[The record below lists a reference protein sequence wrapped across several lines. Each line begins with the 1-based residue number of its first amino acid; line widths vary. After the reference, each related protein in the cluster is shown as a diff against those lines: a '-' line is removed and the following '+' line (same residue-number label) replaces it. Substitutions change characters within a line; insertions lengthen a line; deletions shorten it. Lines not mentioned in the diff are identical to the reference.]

1 MNAVFYRTA
10 LPPVARYY
18 LAAVAV
24 LFLLAMSAHISLQ
37 RQSAEEAS
45 QLVHQLARHH
55 HWTLKDVRLHML
67 RGILTVYGL
76 HIQAENWTLDAPYV
90 LLRGHFSS
98 DPEAVRLREWHMQ
111 RGQLQL
117 PLRSLPD
124 NDFGLLSQLP
134 PYLQSMMRDIR
145 LIDMDEVDIQL
156 MPDMLT
162 DQPLLFQ
169 RTHLQWQYDA
179 SGGHA
184 FATSQ
189 GRLGFWQWRK
199 NAEQSSLNWQNVR
212 ASKIFPVNRHAT
224 GTLKGHM
231 RWQGETLQG
240 DALWQS
246 GDGSNRRLAW
256 EGTGALWKTADL
268 HVHAVNWPVIAVPA
282 LSAVDGCQWQQ
293 GGINGTASIQLQED
307 GWSWRSR
314 ELTLR
319 HIQTATANGSCLQ
332 AEELVL
338 HGLAAK
344 PEQSQLTIK
353 HFEAT
358 HGTVDLRHILTASPP
373 PQQHITAQG
382 TFQDWQLRIDDD
394 TRIGDLYGTVSSQPS
409 QWQLALYNRTDA
421 ANAERA
427 GQWQINASGQWQDR
441 PGEVNFSL
449 QTTAVPVD
457 EFRRFFPQRMV
468 RDALLSGNI
477 NLQWQGAIRRDDH
490 GQLHWSGD
498 GDAAIDHLQW
508 QRAGWQAG
516 SYMVNLDHI
525 QLDES
530 GMHVQRL
537 ALAPWQL
544 LAPLVPLTQS
554 QPAPVSHQLF
564 WLEGWQIDELQLAAG
579 SFAIGWPEPVWARIQ
594 ASSIHGIHPGKAL
607 HIELAGTVMDGAA
620 SASIR
625 WFPWH
630 APQRM
635 DVRFTLHDALPFVA
649 NNWLLQSDIP
659 DFIQGR
665 IDTTLEVDSDSE
677 DAYAYQGI
685 WHIGLRHGELA
696 QGLQQS
702 EQFQQLVGAMPRE
715 ALAALRYQ
723 DMTRL
728 DIPLRGNWQTSPL
741 SWSLLGKA
749 LIQQLHHKVAASAG
763 GNSTEH
769 YKRHTLG
776 YVRLH
781 HDDQLWPNERARVR
795 TVIKGLHKTHA
806 VVELVPQL
814 GRRPLNADTIADIR
828 YTQQLLEDY
837 MVTQHI
843 KRQRIFPL
851 WPQTSHQAGGE
862 AGIRMQV
869 VDRTGQ

>member
-1 MNAVFYRTA
+1 M
-10 LPPVARYY
+10 PPVARYY
-18 LAAVAV
+18 LATVAA
-24 LFLLAMSAHISLQ
+24 LFLLAMSAHVSLQ

-55 HWTLKDVRLHML
+55 HWTLNDVRLHML

-76 HIQAENWTLDAPYV
+76 HIQENKWTLDAPYV

-111 RGQLQL
+111 RGRLQL

-124 NDFGLLSQLP
+124 HDASLLSQLP
-134 PYLQSMMRDIR
+134 PYLQTMMRDIR

-169 RTHLQWQYDA
+169 RTHLQWQYDT

-199 NAEQSSLNWQNVR
+199 NADQSSLNWQNVR
-212 ASKIFPVNRHAT
+212 ASAIFPASPHIT

-231 RWQGETLQG
+231 RWQGKILQG

-246 GDGSNRRLAW
+246 EEGSNRRLAW
-256 EGTGALWKTADL
+256 EGTGTLWKAADL
-268 HVHAVNWPVIAVPA
+268 RVHALNWPVIAIPA
-282 LSAVDGCQWQQ
+282 LPAVGGCQWQQ
-293 GGINGTASIQLQED
+293 GGVNGTASVHLQD
-307 GWSWRSR
+307 HKWSWHSK
-314 ELTLR
+314 ELILR
-319 HIQTATANGSCLQ
+319 HVQTATRDGNCLQ
-332 AEELVL
+332 AEELVCHEL
-338 HGLAAK
+338 EAR

-353 HFEAT
+353 RFEAS
-358 HGTVDLRHILTASPP
+358 HGIIDLRHALTTPA
-373 PQQHITAQG
+373 QQYITAQG
-382 TFQDWQLRIDDD
+382 SIQDWQLRIDDN
-394 TRIGDLYGTVSSQPS
+394 TRISDLYGTVLSQSS
-409 QWQLALYNRTDA
+409 QWQLTLDNRTDA
-421 ANAERA
+421 ANAERI
-427 GQWQINASGQWQDR
+427 GQWHIKAFAQQQDH
-441 PGEVNFSL
+441 PGVVNVSL
-449 QTTAVPVD
+449 QTSAVPID
-457 EFRRFFPQRMV
+457 EFRRFFPQRLV
-468 RDALLSGNI
+468 RDARLSGNI
-477 NLQWQGAIRRDDH
+477 NLQWQGTVRRDDH
-490 GQLHWSGD
+490 GQLHWSGG
-498 GDAAIDHLQW
+498 GDAVIDHLQW

-516 SYMVNLDHI
+516 SYMVNLDHL
-525 QLDES
+525 QLDEN

-554 QPAPVSHQLF
+554 QPAPSSHQPF
-564 WLEGWQIDELQLAAG
+564 WLEGWQIDELKLAAG
-579 SFAIGWPEPVWARIQ
+579 SFAIGWPEPAWARIQ
-594 ASSIHGIHPGKAL
+594 PVSIHDIHPDQPL
-607 HIELAGTVMDGAA
+607 NIELSGMVMDGTA
-620 SASIR
+620 SARIR

-635 DVRFTLHDALPFVA
+635 NVRFILHDALPFVA
-649 NNWLLQSDIP
+649 NNWLLQSDLP

-665 IDTTLEVDSDSE
+665 IDATLEVDSE
-677 DAYAYQGI
+677 DAYTYQGI
-685 WHIGLRHGELA
+685 WHVKLRHGELA

-702 EQFQQLVGAMPRE
+702 EQFQQLIGATPRE
-715 ALAALRYQ
+715 TLAALRYQ
-723 DMTRL
+723 DMVRL

-749 LIQQLHHKVAASAG
+749 LITQLHNKMAANAADG
-763 GNSTEH
+763 TSTAH
-769 YKRHTLG
+769 DKRQTLG

-795 TVIKGLHKTHA
+795 TVIKGLHQTHA

-814 GRRPLNADTIADIR
+814 GRRALNANTIADIR

-837 MVTQHI
+837 MVAQHI

-862 AGIRMQV
+862 AGIRMQI
-869 VDRTGQ
+869 VDRITP